1 MMDCSDFCSSRLTR
15 SQRSHATGSINSL
28 IASSTQARRSFG
40 SIASNSQHRIENE
53 LRRVD
58 SERAVVPDQL
68 EPQVVQVEL
77 AALETAGA
85 GRPPEIHT
93 RHFIVQG
100 GTVLL
105 CEASGKLVAGRHEL
119 QRGQDPE
126 EIARSMWTR
135 KLTRTEAGGPINY
148 PRHRY
153 A

>member
-1 MMDCSDFCSSRLTR
+1 
-15 SQRSHATGSINSL
+15 
-28 IASSTQARRSFG
+28 
-40 SIASNSQHRIENE
+40 
-53 LRRVD
+53 
-58 SERAVVPDQL
+58 
-68 EPQVVQVEL
+68 VQVEL

-85 GRPPEIHT
+85 GWPPEIHT

-105 CEASGKLVAGRHEL
+105 CEASGKPVAGWHEL